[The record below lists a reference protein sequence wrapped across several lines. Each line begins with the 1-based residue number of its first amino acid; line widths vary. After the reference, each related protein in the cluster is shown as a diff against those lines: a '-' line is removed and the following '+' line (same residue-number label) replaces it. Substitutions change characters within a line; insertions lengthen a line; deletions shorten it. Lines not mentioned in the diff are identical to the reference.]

1 VHITRSGGGF
11 GRRLVNDFMVQAAA
25 IANQKKGTPI
35 QLIWSREDDI
45 HHDFYRPAGWHKFR
59 AALDADGKLVGF
71 EDHFVTFTTKGEIPR
86 FAQMGGNIF
95 PSGFVPN
102 LKYGQSMMETRIP
115 MGAMRAPQ
123 SNALAFV
130 TQSFLDEVAQAQGSD
145 LPTLMLTLLQGHAAE
160 PTEKGP
166 LGPQPGFDPAR
177 AIGVIKKAVEMSD
190 WKTKSPAGRAKGFG
204 FYFSHNG
211 YFAEVVEAGLTAK
224 GEPEVHHVWAAADI
238 GKHIVNPS
246 GAQNQ
251 AQGAIID
258 GLGQARALAL
268 KIKGGAAAE
277 SNFYDYPLPRMPVTP
292 QVTVEFLKTDH
303 PPTGLGEPAL
313 PPVIPALT
321 NALFA
326 LTGKRVRSLPIDPKQ
341 FA

>member
-1 VHITRSGGGF
+1 
-11 GRRLVNDFMVQAAA
+11 
-25 IANQKKGTPI
+25 
-35 QLIWSREDDI
+35 
-45 HHDFYRPAGWHKFR
+45 
-59 AALDADGKLVGF
+59 
-71 EDHFVTFTTKGEIPR
+71 
-86 FAQMGGNIF
+86 
-95 PSGFVPN
+95 
-102 LKYGQSMMETRIP
+102 METRIP

-123 SNALAFV
+123 SNALAYV

-166 LGPQPGFDPAR
+166 LGPQPGFDPTR

-190 WKTKSPAGRAKGFG
+190 WHTKSPAGRAKGFG

-292 QVTVEFLKTDH
+292 QVTVEFVKSDH

-313 PPVIPALT
+313 PPAIPALT

-326 LTGKRVRSLPIDPKQ
+326 LTGKRVRQLPIDPKQ
-341 FA
+341 FV